1 MGGDR
6 PVKPYSEVK
15 SEWIK
20 QEITE
25 RDFENQEDRDFV
37 DTLVY
42 IEKMVLEGPTGFASG
57 MQWGQVR
64 NKHPKKYDRIQKE
77 LRPEKYAERK
87 RREAENERQLEDF
100 QDEQQN
106 KKEEAKREARE
117 EWQQIKESE

>member
-20 QEITE
+20 QEINE
-25 RDFENQEDRDFV
+25 RDFENRDDRDFV

-57 MQWGQVR
+57 MQWGQAR
-64 NKHPKKYDRIQKE
+64 DKHPEKYDRIQKE

-87 RREAENERQLEDF
+87 QREAENERQQEQF
-100 QDEQQN
+100 QDEQQ
-106 KKEEAKREARE
+106 KAAEEAKREARKEWHQVKGE
-117 EWQQIKESE
+117 E